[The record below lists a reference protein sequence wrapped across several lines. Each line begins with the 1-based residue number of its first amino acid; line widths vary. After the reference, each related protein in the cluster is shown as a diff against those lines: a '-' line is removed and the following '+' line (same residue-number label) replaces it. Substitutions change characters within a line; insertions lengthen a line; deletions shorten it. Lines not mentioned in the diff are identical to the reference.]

1 MVKRV
6 TMDDIAHELN
16 VSKSLVS
23 LALSGKYGV
32 SDETRSEIVMKALE
46 MGYEMREKKR
56 RNNSSIRKIALLVH
70 RIADMSSRFWREII
84 KGAQKVLIENKVV
97 LNIVSWNDEL
107 SETEVAVNL
116 YDLHCD
122 GILILNKCPPAL
134 LDLVYNLG
142 SPIVLIDFMDCVDN
156 RYSQVRANNYL
167 GGFEAAKYLISKGHE
182 KLIYFG
188 NNEFSYSFRSRY
200 QGFCDYVSKYAKHVK
215 VARLT
220 NAFKNARERYAKTL
234 DESFLICNPESLR
247 IFLDGNKGYTA
258 IMCAN
263 DAVAA
268 MAMEQLRGMG
278 IRVGQDISLMTFD
291 NTRICETSNPPL
303 TSVNVPKEVIGKK
316 AVEMLFSLVR
326 EKNRKEDFPSVLE
339 VNTEIVERQS
349 VINLKGQNKTTE
361 TTEKYK

>member
-1 MVKRV
+1 
-6 TMDDIAHELN
+6 MDDIAHELN
-16 VSKSLVS
+16 ISKSLVS

-32 SDETRSEIVMKALE
+32 SDETRAEIVMKALE
-46 MGYEMREKKR
+46 MGYKVQENKR
-56 RNNSSIRKIALLVH
+56 RNGSIRKIALLVH

-84 KGAQKVLIENKVV
+84 KGAQKALIENKVM

-107 SETEVAVNL
+107 SGTEVAVNL

-142 SPIVLIDFMDCVDN
+142 IPIVLIDFMDCVDN

-167 GGFEAAKYLISKGHE
+167 GGFEAAKYLVAKGHE

-188 NNEFSYSFRSRY
+188 NDEFSYSFRLRY
-200 QGFCDYVSKYAKHVK
+200 QGFCDYVAKNARHVRL
-215 VARLT
+215 ARLT
-220 NAFKNARERYAKTL
+220 NTCKHARERYEKTL
-234 DESFLICNPESLR
+234 DENYLICDPEQLR
-247 IFLDGNKGYTA
+247 IFLQRNEGYTA

-263 DAVAA
+263 DAVAGIV
-268 MAMEQLRGMG
+268 MELLGEMG
-278 IRVGQDISLMTFD
+278 IRVGRDISLMTFD
-291 NTRICETSNPPL
+291 NTRVCEKSDPPL

-316 AVEMLFSLVR
+316 AVQMLFSLVQ
-326 EKNRKEDFPSVLE
+326 EKNTQEDFPSVLE

-349 VINLKGQNKTTE
+349 VIDLHSGSKFV
-361 TTEKYK
+361 